1 VHRRYASSAEPIPP
15 HQVRFNANHMIPTNE
30 TARGIT
36 FAVKVHPRARKNAI
50 TGVVGDALKLALTAP
65 PVQGKANQA
74 VIEFFADLFEIPRS
88 SVTIA
93 SGETSRNKVV
103 RITGMNRQ
111 MVEKRLADMLVSCS

>member
-1 VHRRYASSAEPIPP
+1 
-15 HQVRFNANHMIPTNE
+15 MIPIHEPAN
-30 TARGIT
+30 GVS

-50 TGVVGDALKLALTAP
+50 TGTLGDALKLALTAP
-65 PVQGKANQA
+65 PVEGKANHA

-103 RITGMNRQ
+103 RISGFPKDKVQ
-111 MVEKRLADMLVSCS
+111 QRLATALHES

>member
-1 VHRRYASSAEPIPP
+1 VRAGGHSHLRSPAETGMISLQESAK
-15 HQVRFNANHMIPTNE
+15 
-30 TARGIT
+30 GIT

-65 PVQGKANQA
+65 PVEGKANQA
-74 VIEFFADLFEIPRS
+74 VVEFFAELFAIPRS

-103 RITGMNRQ
+103 RISGLSRAA
-111 MVEKRLADMLVSCS
+111 VEQRLAAAMAQSS